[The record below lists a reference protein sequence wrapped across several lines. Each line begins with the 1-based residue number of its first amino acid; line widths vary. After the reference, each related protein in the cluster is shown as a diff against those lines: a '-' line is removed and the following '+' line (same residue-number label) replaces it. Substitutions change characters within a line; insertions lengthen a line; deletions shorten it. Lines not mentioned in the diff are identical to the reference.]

1 VAAAL
6 ERQPRSPKTLMRLAD
21 LYLEK
26 QNYSRA
32 TLYLNRVANIN
43 PDSADVYYSI
53 AQAEEGQYRFAAAD
67 QAYARAVS
75 LAPNN
80 NDYRRRYEA
89 FKVRVDRN
97 RVTGDRGPELTSPAD
112 GRRASTVTDDRRRRA
127 ER

>member
-1 VAAAL
+1 
-6 ERQPRSPKTLMRLAD
+6 MRLAG

-53 AQAEEGQYRFAAAD
+53 AQAEEGQYRFAAAA

-97 RVTGDRGPELTSPAD
+97 RVTGDGGPGLNSRERVTGDRGPGSGSD
-112 GRRASTVTDDRRRRA
+112 GRRATDGRTVTQR
-127 ER
+127 